1 MNYDNFT
8 FEVGVI
14 AHKDLALTF
23 ADYLV
28 SININAIV
36 REKLGGNY
44 SVCVDNELALYR
56 AQTEFAEFA
65 RDSLNQK
72 YKKAAWQRGRVL
84 RKRPEI
90 KARGFTLFSIELIS
104 FTTAVEAVCVLVY
117 LLMFVSKPW
126 IIEALGLYDS
136 RLISEDFALYRFITP
151 AFMHFSI
158 MHIGFNLVMWEAFA
172 RPIERYLGTVKLIG
186 LFVLIALLSNIA
198 QLWFLPTGA
207 VFGGMSG
214 VVYGLIGYMAVLSLR
229 KDLPYKLYIPKG
241 LFTVSLLFIALG
253 FFMDG
258 IANFCHLGGIAAG
271 ALCGFIDL
279 KRPLERILKKG

>member
-8 FEVGVI
+8 LEVGVI
-14 AHKDLALTF
+14 AQKDMALTF

-28 SININAIV
+28 SINIKAIV

-44 SVCVDNELALYR
+44 AVCVDNELALYR
-56 AQTEFAEFA
+56 ARTEFAEFA
-65 RDSLNQK
+65 RDPFNRK
-72 YKKAAWQRGRVL
+72 YKNASWQRGRVM

-90 KARGFTLFSIELIS
+90 KARGFTLFSMELMS

-117 LLMFVSKPW
+117 LLMFIAEMSV
-126 IIEALGLYDS
+126 IDALGLYDS
-136 RLISEDFALYRFITP
+136 RLISDDFAIYRLITP
-151 AFMHFSI
+151 AFMHFSV

-172 RPIERYLGTVKLIG
+172 RPIERYLGTVKLLG

-198 QLWFLPTGA
+198 QLWFLPSGS

-279 KRPLERILKKG
+279 KRPLAGILKKR

>member
-14 AHKDLALTF
+14 AQKDAALTF

-28 SININAIV
+28 SINIQATV

-56 AQTEFAEFA
+56 ARTEFAEFA
-65 RDSLNQK
+65 RDPLNRK
-72 YKKAAWQRGRVL
+72 YKNAAWQRGRVL

-90 KARGFTLFSIELIS
+90 KARGFTLFSMDLVS
-104 FTTAVEAVCVLVY
+104 FTTAVEAVCVIVY
-117 LLMFVSKPW
+117 LLMFAARTSV
-126 IIEALGLYDS
+126 IDALGLYDS
-136 RLISEDFALYRFITP
+136 RLISDDFAIYRLVTP

-172 RPIERYLGTVKLIG
+172 RPIERYLGTLKLIG
-186 LFVLIALLSNIA
+186 LFILIALLSNIA

-241 LFTVSLLFIALG
+241 LFTVSLVFIALG

-258 IANFCHLGGIAAG
+258 IANFCHIGGIAAG

-279 KRPLERILKKG
+279 KRPLGSVLKKR